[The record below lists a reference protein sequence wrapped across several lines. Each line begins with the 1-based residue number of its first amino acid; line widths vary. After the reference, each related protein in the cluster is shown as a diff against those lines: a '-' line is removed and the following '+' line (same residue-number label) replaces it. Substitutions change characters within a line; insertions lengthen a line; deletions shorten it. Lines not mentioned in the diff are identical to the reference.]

1 MRRSASSWKPNA
13 ASDKHPRLLAGRVQ
27 LPATA
32 AVGVA
37 ALLDCA
43 SSVSSQIVIAMSQTT
58 APANAEKR
66 YTVSRADLPLSCPTP
81 EMALWNSHPRVYLP
95 IDKEPGGECACPYC
109 GTVFVLGD

>member
-13 ASDKHPRLLAGRVQ
+13 TSDKHPRLLAGRVQ

-43 SSVSSQIVIAMSQTT
+43 SSVSSQIVIAMSQTA

-81 EMALWNSHPRVYLP
+81 EIALWKPPPRGSLP

-109 GTVFVLGD
+109 GTVFVLVD

>member
-1 MRRSASSWKPNA
+1 M
-13 ASDKHPRLLAGRVQ
+13 LAGRVQ

-32 AVGVA
+32 AAGVA

-109 GTVFVLGD
+109 GAVFVLVD